1 MPRSGGATGAV
12 DDDRASNQ
20 RQAYAPVNLLRAALV
35 PVLAVV
41 LAITVG
47 AIIIELS
54 GLNAFEA
61 YRALYDGALADR
73 KGIGRTLEKATPLVM
88 GGLAVAFAFK
98 AGLFNI
104 GGQGQ
109 LVIGALFAGAIG
121 YGVTGLPWIIHIPLA
136 LLVGAI
142 GGALWGMIAGV
153 LKATRGAHEVITTI
167 MLNFVALNLTD
178 WLTSKVWREPGVIV
192 RTPAIETSAEIPR
205 WDQLPTGFALSVAAA
220 IACWYLLERTTF
232 GFEIRSVGLNPEAA
246 RYAGISVSRIIILTM
261 AISGMLAAL
270 GGAIETQ
277 GVVGR
282 YEPGFNAGL
291 GFNGITI
298 ALLART
304 HPLGVIP
311 AALLIG
317 AMEAGGSMMQFKAD
331 VDPEITEIIEAL
343 MLLFVA
349 TPILVKWVLRR
360 RESSDISVGAHW
372 GDA

>member
-1 MPRSGGATGAV
+1 MT
-12 DDDRASNQ
+12 
-20 RQAYAPVNLLRAALV
+20 LLRAAAV
-35 PVLAVV
+35 PLLSVA
-41 LAITVG
+41 LAILVG
-47 AIIIELS
+47 GIIIELS
-54 GLNAFEA
+54 GENAIEA
-61 YRALYDGALADR
+61 YRALYDGALANR
-73 KGIGRTLEKATPLVM
+73 KVFGRTLEKATPLVM

-109 LVIGALFAGAIG
+109 LVIGALFAAAVG
-121 YGVTGLPWIIHIPLA
+121 YGVTGLPWIIHLPMA
-136 LLVGAI
+136 LLVGGIA
-142 GGALWGMIAGV
+142 GAAWGMIPGL

-167 MLNFVALNLTD
+167 MLNFVAINLTD
-178 WLTSKVWREPGVIV
+178 WLTAHPWRQPGPITQ
-192 RTPAIETSAEIPR
+192 TPHIEASAEIPR
-205 WDQLPTGFALSVAAA
+205 WGELPLGFGIAVAAA
-220 IACWYLLERTTF
+220 VGCWYLLQRTTM

-246 RYAGISVSRIIILTM
+246 RYAGISVPKIVVLTM
-261 AISGMLAAL
+261 TISGFLAAL

-304 HPLGVIP
+304 HPIGVIP
-311 AALLIG
+311 AALLVG

-331 VDPEITEIIEAL
+331 VQPEITEIIEAL

-349 TPILVKWVLRR
+349 TPIVVRWVLRR
-360 RESSDISVGAHW
+360 RETSDISVGAHW

>member
-1 MPRSGGATGAV
+1 VPRSGGATGAV

-136 LLVGAI
+136 LFVGAL

-178 WLTSKVWREPGVIV
+178 WLTSKVWREPGIIV

-205 WDQLPTGFALSVAAA
+205 WDHLPTGFALSVAAA

-232 GFEIRSVGLNPEAA
+232 GF
-246 RYAGISVSRIIILTM
+246 

-360 RESSDISVGAHW
+360 RESSEISVGAHW

>member
-1 MPRSGGATGAV
+1 MRI
-12 DDDRASNQ
+12 
-20 RQAYAPVNLLRAALV
+20 LRAALL
-35 PVLAVV
+35 PVLAVIM
-41 LAITVG
+41 AIATG

-54 GLNAFEA
+54 GLNALEA
-61 YRALYDGALADR
+61 YRALFDGSLADR
-73 KGIGRTLEKATPLVM
+73 KGIGRTMEKATPLVM
-88 GGLAVAFAFK
+88 GGLAVSFAFK

-109 LVIGALFAGAIG
+109 LIVGALLAGAVG
-121 YGVTGLPWIIHIPLA
+121 YGITGLPWIVHIPLA
-136 LLVGAI
+136 LIVGGLAGAI
-142 GGALWGMIAGV
+142 WGMIPGL

-178 WLTSKVWREPGVIV
+178 WLTSNIWRQPGPIAQ
-192 RTPAIETSAEIPR
+192 TPHIEKSAEIPR
-205 WDQLPTGFALSVAAA
+205 WGELPTGFAIA
-220 IACWYLLERTTF
+220 IAASIGCWYLLQRTTF
-232 GFEIRSVGLNPEAA
+232 GFEIRSVGLNPDAA
-246 RYAGISVSRIIILTM
+246 RYAGISVSRIVVLTM
-261 AISGMLAAL
+261 TISGFLAAL

-304 HPLGVIP
+304 NPLGVIP
-311 AALLIG
+311 AALLVG

-331 VDPEITEIIEAL
+331 VQPEITEIIEAL

-349 TPILVKWVLRR
+349 TPIVVRWILRR
-360 RESSDISVGAHW
+360 RETTEISVGAHW
-372 GDA
+372 GNA

>member
-1 MPRSGGATGAV
+1 
-12 DDDRASNQ
+12 
-20 RQAYAPVNLLRAALV
+20 
-35 PVLAVV
+35 
-41 LAITVG
+41 
-47 AIIIELS
+47 
-54 GLNAFEA
+54 
-61 YRALYDGALADR
+61 
-73 KGIGRTLEKATPLVM
+73 
-88 GGLAVAFAFK
+88 
-98 AGLFNI
+98 
-104 GGQGQ
+104 
-109 LVIGALFAGAIG
+109 
-121 YGVTGLPWIIHIPLA
+121 
-136 LLVGAI
+136 
-142 GGALWGMIAGV
+142 MIAGV

-246 RYAGISVSRIIILTM
+246 RYAGISVSRIVILTM

-317 AMEAGGSMMQFKAD
+317 AMEAGSSMMQFKAD

-372 GDA
+372 GDG

>member
-1 MPRSGGATGAV
+1 M
-12 DDDRASNQ
+12 
-20 RQAYAPVNLLRAALV
+20 NLLRAALV
-35 PVLAVV
+35 PALAVV
-41 LAITVG
+41 LAITFG

-136 LLVGAI
+136 LLAGAI

-246 RYAGISVSRIIILTM
+246 RYAGISVSRIVILTM

-317 AMEAGGSMMQFKAD
+317 AMEAGSSMMQFKAD

-372 GDA
+372 GDG